1 MLSGGETETQQ
12 EKKEVKVHPD
22 VEVSQEEVLYTRLL
36 QEPTTTSETQE
47 VEIDEGEE
55 LEEGEV
61 ATESNLNSHKEERG
75 GISTVKE
82 ELRPLEEESHG
93 LQSWFGFFSPG
104 REAGDERKVSDDDE
118 IPVGDSWQHRGGNG
132 VMDGANVHSPTETE
146 MLRDD
151 EPTEID
157 EKTFFNVRYEGKD
170 TEEVTVATSQVI
182 FDFNR

>member
-12 EKKEVKVHPD
+12 KEVKVHPD

-82 ELRPLEEESHG
+82 ELTPLEEGSHG

-132 VMDGANVHSPTETE
+132 VMDGANVHSPTE

-157 EKTFFNVRYEGKD
+157 EKTCLNVRYEGKD